1 MPEMAKRLKITG
13 SVLLNATVEPNGRV
27 KSVSTIMGNKLLVEA
42 AKEAVAKWKF
52 TPAESETIEEVEVTF
67 P

>member
-13 SVLLNATVEPNGRV
+13 TVLLNATVEPNGHV
-27 KSVSTIMGNKLLVEA
+27 KSVSTVMGNKLLAEA
-42 AKEAVAKWKF
+42 AKEAVTRWKF
-52 TPAESETIEEVEVTF
+52 APAESETIEEVEVTF